1 MTTHHNG
8 NGAAHAL
15 PDITRVDRAHF
26 VKLARQLR
34 AAQIDRLLLGAAN
47 GVARLWRSDVPRA
60 GNQLPSGHR
69 G

>member
-15 PDITRVDRAHF
+15 PDISRADRAQF

-34 AAQIDRLLLGAAN
+34 AAQIDRLLLAAGN
-47 GVARLWRSDVPRA
+47 GVARLWRPATPRA